1 MKSIYTN
8 FWKTLFLALFF
19 SHFIYSLSFAQDK
32 KGKKSKDL
40 VTYFQIL
47 EARDSVQSSVN
58 VPVFRLQP
66 GTEISITVSSLNK
79 EADLVFNPVLAV
91 RSSREEVTQIPGY
104 VLDTEGQIDF
114 PMLGKVK
121 LMNMTTQEASE
132 LIKEPLR
139 KHLSDPFVT
148 VRVLNFQVSVLGEV
162 NKPTVLNIHRSRLTV
177 PEAISMAGDLTIYGK
192 RESVLVIREADGKRE
207 FGRIDLH
214 DRSLFSSPYY
224 YLKPNDVIYVEPQ
237 KSKKLLAGKLFPWLP
252 TILSGLS
259 LIGIVT
265 ANVLR

>member
-1 MKSIYTN
+1 MKSIYTHIG
-8 FWKTLFLALFF
+8 KALFLTLFF
-19 SHFIYSLSFAQDK
+19 SHLINTISFAQSK

-40 VTYFQIL
+40 VTYFQLL
-47 EARDSVQSSVN
+47 EAKDSLQSAVN

-91 RSSREEVTQIPGY
+91 RSGREEVTQIPGY

-132 LIKEPLR
+132 TIKEPLR

-162 NKPTVLNIHRSRLTV
+162 NKPSVLNIHRSRLTV

-192 RESVLVIREADGKRE
+192 RESVMIIREVDGKRE

-224 YLKPNDVIYVEPQ
+224 YLKPNDVIYIEPQ
-237 KSKKLLAGKLFPWLP
+237 KSKKLLAGKLFPWIP
-252 TILSGLS
+252 TILGGLS
-259 LIGIVT
+259 LISIIAVN
-265 ANVLR
+265 ALR